1 MAAAVKL
8 QRQHIMIELN
18 DIDRKWYVFNKN
30 TNRLEIRKDAPKE
43 IQELDKENEEM
54 LDAMERA
61 FFGDFG
67 KNKQKRDEKNETI
80 WK

>member
-1 MAAAVKL
+1 
-8 QRQHIMIELN
+8 MIELN

-43 IQELDKENEEM
+43 IQELDKDNEEM
-54 LDAMERA
+54 LDAMDKA

-67 KNKQKRDEKNETI
+67 KDKKSRKE
-80 WK
+80 

>member
-1 MAAAVKL
+1 
-8 QRQHIMIELN
+8 MIELN

-54 LDAMERA
+54 LDAMDKA
-61 FFGDFG
+61 FFGDF
-67 KNKQKRDEKNETI
+67 
-80 WK
+80 WKDKKSRKE

>member
-1 MAAAVKL
+1 
-8 QRQHIMIELN
+8 MIELN

>member
-1 MAAAVKL
+1 MATEEKF
-8 QRQHIMIELN
+8 MIELN

-43 IQELDKENEEM
+43 IQELAKENSEM
-54 LDAMERA
+54 LDDMERA

-67 KNKQKRDEKNETI
+67 KKKGK
-80 WK
+80 K

>member
-1 MAAAVKL
+1 
-8 QRQHIMIELN
+8 MIELN

-54 LDAMERA
+54 LDAMDKA

-67 KNKQKRDEKNETI
+67 KDKKSRKE
-80 WK
+80 

>member
-1 MAAAVKL
+1 
-8 QRQHIMIELN
+8 MIELN

-67 KNKQKRDEKNETI
+67 KNK
-80 WK
+80 

>member
-1 MAAAVKL
+1 
-8 QRQHIMIELN
+8 MIILN

-54 LDAMERA
+54 LDDMERA

-67 KNKQKRDEKNETI
+67 KSK
-80 WK
+80 

>member
-1 MAAAVKL
+1 MIATVKL

-18 DIDRKWYVFNKN
+18 WIDDKWYVFNEE
-30 TNRLEIRKDAPKE
+30 TCEYVLRKDAPKE
-43 IQELDKENEEM
+43 IQELEKENEEM
-54 LDAMERA
+54 LNAMQRA

-67 KNKQKRDEKNETI
+67 KNKQKRNEKNETI

>member
-1 MAAAVKL
+1 
-8 QRQHIMIELN
+8 MIILN

-54 LDAMERA
+54 LDAMDKA
-61 FFGDFG
+61 FFGNFG
-67 KNKQKRDEKNETI
+67 KNKKE
-80 WK
+80 

>member
-1 MAAAVKL
+1 MTAKVKL
-8 QRQHIMIELN
+8 QRQHIIIILN

-54 LDAMERA
+54 LDDMERA
-61 FFGDFG
+61 FFGDFW
-67 KNKQKRDEKNETI
+67 KKKQKRDEKNETI

>member
-1 MAAAVKL
+1 
-8 QRQHIMIELN
+8 MIELN

-67 KNKQKRDEKNETI
+67 KNKLKRDEKNETI

>member
-1 MAAAVKL
+1 
-8 QRQHIMIELN
+8 MIELN

-30 TNRLEIRKDAPKE
+30 TNRLDIRKDALKE
-43 IQELDKENEEM
+43 IPELDKENEEM

-67 KNKQKRDEKNETI
+67 KNK
-80 WK
+80 

>member
-1 MAAAVKL
+1 
-8 QRQHIMIELN
+8 MIELN

-30 TNRLEIRKDAPKE
+30 THRLEIRKDAPKE

-54 LDAMERA
+54 LDAMDKA

-67 KNKQKRDEKNETI
+67 KDKKSRKE
-80 WK
+80 

>member
-1 MAAAVKL
+1 MATEEKF
-8 QRQHIMIELN
+8 MIELN

-43 IQELDKENEEM
+43 IQELAKENSEM
-54 LDAMERA
+54 LEDMERA

-67 KNKQKRDEKNETI
+67 KKKGK
-80 WK
+80 K

>member
-1 MAAAVKL
+1 
-8 QRQHIMIELN
+8 MIELN

-54 LDAMERA
+54 LDAMDKA

-67 KNKQKRDEKNETI
+67 KDKKSRKELK
-80 WK
+80 K

>member
-1 MAAAVKL
+1 
-8 QRQHIMIELN
+8 MIELN

-54 LDAMERA
+54 LDAMDKA

-67 KNKQKRDEKNETI
+67 KDKKSRN
-80 WK
+80 

>member
-1 MAAAVKL
+1 
-8 QRQHIMIELN
+8 MIELN

-54 LDAMERA
+54 LYAMDKA

-67 KNKQKRDEKNETI
+67 KDKKSRKE
-80 WK
+80 

>member
-1 MAAAVKL
+1 
-8 QRQHIMIELN
+8 MIELN
-18 DIDRKWYVFNKN
+18 WIDDKWYEFNEE
-30 TNRLEIRKDAPKE
+30 TYEFELRKDAPKE
-43 IQELDKENEEM
+43 IRELYEENKKTM
-54 LDAMERA
+54 MEFESV

>member
-1 MAAAVKL
+1 MTAKVKL
-8 QRQHIMIELN
+8 QGQHIMIILN

-54 LDAMERA
+54 LDDMERA
-61 FFGDFG
+61 FFGHFG